1 MFGRAYVGHQ
11 EWEGAGASSGQ
22 IRTLSPRL
30 RWPWPEQIL
39 LWHQSSLRLSV
50 GPGDEVVIASPV
62 PVHAG
67 SSPSGSA
74 SLSSQ
79 NCGGGTGSQKLGL
92 DQEIQHILAIAFLSL
107 GCPLP
112 DRSLVIQ
119 LWKHISC
126 YFLALEHS

>member
-1 MFGRAYVGHQ
+1 M
-11 EWEGAGASSGQ
+11 
-22 IRTLSPRL
+22 
-30 RWPWPEQIL
+30 
-39 LWHQSSLRLSV
+39 
-50 GPGDEVVIASPV
+50 VIASPI
-62 PVHAG
+62 PALAG
-67 SSPSGSA
+67 LSPSGAA

-79 NCGGGTGSQKLGL
+79 NCSGGTGSQKSGL